1 MPNPVVLREPELS
14 PAARRVLAAL
24 LFSLG
29 LHAGI
34 IGLIQLAPVSVATKP
49 PAVMQVQLPQPAVFA
64 KPISPNQLQAHT
76 PVMTT
81 TIKSDLSVKTPQPV
95 KAVVIP
101 PSAEPARP
109 ASVVNKHEESL
120 QDVPGA
126 LPAAKSDLPVID
138 VPIMVDNTYYTAK
151 EVDVHPHAL
160 QAVLPVYPQAA
171 NDGNIEGWVLLKIKL
186 DVTGK
191 VEDVKV
197 SDANPA
203 GVFDQSALDAF
214 AKASFAP
221 AQKAGRAVKSLVEIK
236 VWFNL
241 N

>member
-34 IGLIQLAPVSVATKP
+34 IGLIQLAPVSVAAKP
-49 PAVMQVQLPQPAVFA
+49 SAVLQVQLAPRALSA
-64 KPISPNQLQAHT
+64 KPLPHQR
-76 PVMTT
+76 PVHMAVMATT
-81 TIKSDLSVKTPQPV
+81 VKSDLSVKTPQPV
-95 KAVVIP
+95 KAVVVP
-101 PSAEPARP
+101 PSSERIRP
-109 ASVVNKHEESL
+109 AVSVSKHEESIS
-120 QDVPGA
+120 DIPGA
-126 LPAAKSDLPVID
+126 QPAAKPDLPAIAM
-138 VPIMVDNTYYTAK
+138 PLMVDNTYYTAK

-160 QAVLPVYPQAA
+160 QAVVPVYPQAA
-171 NDGNIEGWVLLKIKL
+171 NDANIEGWVLLKIKL
-186 DVTGK
+186 DDTGK

-197 SDANPA
+197 SDANPV

-214 AKASFAP
+214 ANANFAP
-221 AQKAGRAVKSLVEIK
+221 AQKDGRAVKSLVEIK